1 MIREWLVRLN
11 TATKYGGIFQRV
23 AALSIIVP
31 IMTILLSTST
41 FALPSGTEVI
51 AIDYTQI
58 EPSEFVRNI
67 EPLLLNNQS
76 QESRNKR
83 LKPAKTLSEE
93 QIRIAKLRIE
103 FHLNSKLP
111 PFRIQKYCVPATNY
125 LGVFQRPVSMPSDIF
140 VTGKLYRSDSELGNV
155 EWSCVLSEHG
165 EPIDLQV
172 EIFKSKGKGSWVIDV
187 PDLAE
192 RETDG
197 EFDKWMVR
205 SIVFTAREAFRYS
218 FEPGQL
224 YGFDKNSR
232 DAWGV
237 VHSAHIDK
245 VASVSHDKNGRMN
258 GFVARLE
265 NGKTLTANLNK
276 KMEMRRIRLDGKP
289 NKTWTKMGNQAI
301 RNIARANK

>member
-1 MIREWLVRLN
+1 MIREWLVQLN
-11 TATKYGGIFQRV
+11 TATNYGGMFQRV
-23 AALSIIVP
+23 VTLSIVVP
-31 IMTILLSTST
+31 VLTVLLSTST
-41 FALPSGTEVI
+41 LALPSDSELI

-58 EPSEFVRNI
+58 EPSEFVRKV
-67 EPLLLNNQS
+67 EPLLLNSQS
-76 QESRNKR
+76 QESQNKR

-111 PFRIQKYCVPATNY
+111 PCRIQKFCVPATNY
-125 LGVFQRPVSMPSDIF
+125 LGIFQRPVSMPSDIF
-140 VTGKLYRSDSELGNV
+140 VTGKLYPSDNQLGNV

-172 EIFKSKGKGSWVIDV
+172 EMYKSKGKGFWIIDV
-187 PDLAE
+187 PDLTE
-192 RETDG
+192 RETDA
-197 EFDKWMVR
+197 EFDMSMVR

-245 VASVSHDKNGRMN
+245 VASVSYDKNGRMN

-265 NGKTLTANLNK
+265 NGKTLTANLDK

-301 RNIARANK
+301 KNIARANK